1 MRDPI
6 PVPQPTAT
14 RSEVRRTA
22 EVLRRAYL
30 HLKSHEGRVTD
41 EQAAAHA
48 EALRVARGMVRKLV
62 DSEGKS

>member
-1 MRDPI
+1 MSDTTTT
-6 PVPQPTAT
+6 TAT

-48 EALRVARGMVRKLV
+48 EALRVARGMVRAV
-62 DSEGKS
+62 VNEGKREGVE